1 MYSCTNCTSYT
12 NCNQAAQWKAWVLA
26 FEMLVCAF
34 GALGSIV
41 CLWYLKTCDKTQ
53 AGTKIQLCSLF
64 AANAFLCSLALPG
77 AAVLELL
84 FLQDRRAKLATEQA
98 FIALHYIAAC
108 IDQLALAVIAVY
120 RLIAVC
126 FPLKYKLWSRSTVV
140 AAVEVA
146 VTLPVVLTLMLA
158 FLLQND
164 RILDPCN
171 STVLKALYGVFYL
184 VPIII
189 ILTAYCIMVSI
200 MGFRRCA
207 RQGAEA
213 RNPGWDQISLSLCV
227 LILMNLLLDVPH
239 VTMHLMNV
247 SWTEPSFVIVHAVY
261 RLHFALD
268 PVVFVGLN
276 QRFRQR
282 ALQVAFSLVP
292 GRRLPSS
299 G

>member
-1 MYSCTNCTSYT
+1 MLNCTNRTV
-12 NCNQAAQWKAWVLA
+12 CNLAAQWKAYSLA
-26 FEMLVCAF
+26 FEMLVCAC
-34 GALGSIV
+34 GVLGSIV
-41 CLWYLKTCDKTQ
+41 CLWCLKTCDKTQ

-84 FLQDRRAKLATEQA
+84 FLQARRAEPATELA
-98 FIALHYIAAC
+98 FVALYYIAAC
-108 IDQLALAVIAVY
+108 IDQMTLAVIAVY

-140 AAVEVA
+140 VAVEVA
-146 VTLPVVLTLMLA
+146 LTLPAVLTLTLA
-158 FLLQND
+158 FLFLSRLYWMCFVSD
-164 RILDPCN
+164 SRFP
-171 STVLKALYGVFYL
+171 SEATPSAL
-184 VPIII
+184 PRQ
-189 ILTAYCIMVSI
+189 

-239 VTMHLMNV
+239 VTMHLMDV

-282 ALQVAFSLVP
+282 ALQGVFSLVP
-292 GRRLPSS
+292 GRRIPSS
-299 G
+299 VAV

>member
-1 MYSCTNCTSYT
+1 MLNCTNRTV
-12 NCNQAAQWKAWVLA
+12 CNLAAQWKAYSLA
-26 FEMLVCAF
+26 FEMLVCAC
-34 GALGSIV
+34 GVLGSIV
-41 CLWYLKTCDKTQ
+41 CLWCLKTCDKTQ

-84 FLQDRRAKLATEQA
+84 FLQARRAEPATELA
-98 FIALHYIAAC
+98 FVALYYIAAC
-108 IDQLALAVIAVY
+108 IDQMTLAVIAVY

-140 AAVEVA
+140 VAVEVA
-146 VTLPVVLTLMLA
+146 LTLPAVLTLTLA
-158 FLLQND
+158 FLFLKYE
-164 RILDPCN
+164 IIDPSK
-171 STVLKALYGVFYL
+171 STAGKALYVVFYL

-239 VTMHLMNV
+239 VTMHLMDV

-282 ALQVAFSLVP
+282 ALQGVFSLVP
-292 GRRLPSS
+292 GRRIPSS
-299 G
+299 VAV